1 MTVLGIHATD
11 SRVAQKILASGFRPG
26 SSLSNY
32 LGEGAYFYLVHGNGG
47 YQNAMDCARKVAGRR
62 YRDIALLAT
71 RISIDHALNLQNP
84 FIRPLFVSFSASFDR
99 RLAQLGVQVEP
110 NDNESYYRPVSH
122 LAIEAFRRCIE
133 ALSGQAFDV
142 LIARFSLKSRHIDDE
157 LPHEICVKRSRAVI
171 STSPCVRGDRRPSP
185 SSDPA
190 GWPCSE
196 STVRAAQQAV
206 LAIGAMDDRDI
217 LDLVL
222 SIYQGSDGCWDRP
235 RSRFTGL
242 GPVHI
247 VYDSRQRDS
256 GSAWGQSIVDA
267 GRTQHRSLQ
276 SVDLARV
283 ARMNT
288 SRGQACLGSILD
300 ETAGVLALL
309 GPTDTEVASLLT
321 TLAERR
327 PNVPILGMMALG
339 QCNGDPGRFRVPILM
354 RSRHNLCCL
363 NLPGSGRLAEIVRGF
378 LHDRWTDGLAI
389 LEIESKMAARHG
401 TEATRHRDSRKI
413 VEALHARKHGL
424 L

>member
-1 MTVLGIHATD
+1 MAK
-11 SRVAQKILASGFRPG
+11 AP
-26 SSLSNY
+26 
-32 LGEGAYFYLVHGNGG
+32 YFYLVHGHGG

-62 YRDIALLAT
+62 YRDIALLAA
-71 RISIDHALNLQNP
+71 RISVDCALNLQNP
-84 FIRPLFVSFSASFDR
+84 VVRPLFVSFSASFDR

-142 LIARFSLKSRHIDDE
+142 LGARFSLKSRHIDDE
-157 LPHEICVKRSRAVI
+157 LPYEICVKRSRAVLG
-171 STSPCVRGDRRPSP
+171 TAPCTPGDRRLTP

-190 GWPCSE
+190 RWPCSE

-217 LDLVL
+217 VDLVL

-235 RSRFTGL
+235 RPRFAGL

-247 VYDSRQRDS
+247 VHDSRQRESSSDW
-256 GSAWGQSIVDA
+256 AQSIADA
-267 GRTQHRSLQ
+267 GRAQHRLLQ
-276 SVDLARV
+276 PVDLAKV
-283 ARMNT
+283 ARMST
-288 SRGQACLGSILD
+288 PRAQACLGSMLD
-300 ETAGVLALL
+300 ETAGVLALQRSM
-309 GPTDTEVASLLT
+309 DTEVASLLT

-327 PNVPILGMMALG
+327 PDVPILAMMASHG
-339 QCNGDPGRFRVPILM
+339 RAGDPGRVRAPILM

-363 NLPGSGRLAEIVRGF
+363 NLPAPGRLAEVVHGF

-389 LEIESKMAARHG
+389 LDFKSKMAARHG

>member
-1 MTVLGIHATD
+1 MTVLGVHATE
-11 SRVAQKILASGFRPG
+11 SRVAEKILASGFRPG
-26 SSLSNY
+26 ESLANY

-47 YQNAMDCARKVAGRR
+47 YQNAMDCAKKVAARR
-62 YRDIALLAT
+62 YRDIALLTAK
-71 RISIDHALNLQNP
+71 ISVQHALNLQNP
-84 FIRPLFVSFSASFDR
+84 VIRPLFVSFSASFDR

-133 ALSGQAFDV
+133 SLSGQAFDV
-142 LIARFSLKSRHIDDE
+142 LGARFSLKSRHIDDE
-157 LPHEICVKRSRAVI
+157 LPYEICVKRSRAVLATA
-171 STSPCVRGDRRPSP
+171 SCVPAERRPSP

-190 GWPCSE
+190 RWPCSDA
-196 STVRAAQQAV
+196 TVRAAQQAV
-206 LAIGAMDDRDI
+206 RAVGAMDDRDI
-217 LDLVL
+217 MDLVL
-222 SIYQGSDGCWDRP
+222 SIYQGSDGCWDHPRP
-235 RSRFTGL
+235 RFAGL

-247 VYDSRQRDS
+247 VHDSRQRE
-256 GSAWGQSIVDA
+256 SASDWAQSIIDA
-267 GRTQHRSLQ
+267 GRAQHRMLQ

-288 SRGQACLGSILD
+288 PRAQAHLGSILN
-300 ETAGVLALL
+300 ETVGVLAFQ

-327 PNVPILGMMALG
+327 PEVPILAMMAPG
-339 QCNGDPGRFRVPILM
+339 CGAGDPGRFMAPVLM

-363 NLPGSGRLAEIVRGF
+363 DLPGPVRLAEVVRGY

-389 LEIESKMAARHG
+389 LDFESKMAARHG
-401 TEATRHRDSRKI
+401 TAATRHRDSRKI
-413 VEALHARKHGL
+413 VEALNARKHDL